1 MATNIQFNLINSIR
15 VFIVRVTARYPW
27 LYQTMLPK
35 SGIRDKLGFSK
46 RTNQHGRCLKNDVV
60 SLKESMV
67 PVKQKHGLLKQVM
80 IALLV
85 TAVSLSSTAQTGR
98 VNLPE
103 LGNSASDVLSAS
115 EERKYAESLVR
126 QMRAYELLVEDP
138 LISDF
143 FSDMGFNLASRSDQP
158 EAAFT
163 FLVLDQPVI
172 NAFAAPGG
180 VIALHSGL
188 ILLADTQD
196 EVAGVLS
203 HEIAHITQLHM
214 YRAFEKGKTM
224 NILAMLAMM
233 GLILASGGD
242 SDVVTGAIVGS
253 QAAAAQAQINFTRHN
268 EVEADRVGIRT
279 LAASGYDPQGMA
291 DFFSKMGQTSRV
303 NGEGPPE
310 FLRTHPVSVNRI
322 AEAESRIQM
331 MPPVEADEGRQ
342 FYIVQARLRA
352 LLEEDVNKA
361 IKHFNAELE
370 KPLSDARKN
379 GNLYGLAI
387 AQQRNAEYDKAEAV
401 LSSLLEDEPYRL
413 AFQLQMANLQLARGH
428 HDQAIKSYADLY
440 HSFPGNQAI
449 ALEYGKALLD
459 QNDPELAET
468 ASVVLRQ
475 QLVTRKNDPALYALY
490 AQAANLAGDEIRSTE
505 AIAESYYQRGGTEE
519 AITQLESLEKR
530 PDLDYYQRA
539 RVSARLMELRIE
551 EAEEDR

>member
-1 MATNIQFNLINSIR
+1 M
-15 VFIVRVTARYPW
+15 
-27 LYQTMLPK
+27 
-35 SGIRDKLGFSK
+35 
-46 RTNQHGRCLKNDVV
+46 V
-60 SLKESMV
+60 S
-67 PVKQKHGLLKQVM
+67 VKQKHGILKQF
-80 IALLV
+80 LV
-85 TAVSLSSTAQTGR
+85 AILVATISLSSVAETNR
-98 VNLPE
+98 IHLPE
-103 LGNSASDVLSAS
+103 LGNSASDVLSNA
-115 EERKYAESLVR
+115 EERDYAESLIR
-126 QMRAYELLVEDP
+126 QMRAYELMVEDP

-143 FSDMGFNLASRSDQP
+143 FSDMGYNLASRSDQP

-163 FLVLDQPVI
+163 FVVLDQSVI
-172 NAFAAPGG
+172 NAFATPGG

-203 HEIAHITQLHM
+203 HEIAHVTQLHM

-242 SDVVTGAIVGS
+242 SNVVTGAVVGA

-279 LAASGYDPQGMA
+279 LAAAGYDPQGMA
-291 DFFSKMGQTSRV
+291 DFFGKMNQTNRA

-310 FLRTHPVSVNRI
+310 FLRTHPMSVNRI
-322 AEAESRIQM
+322 AEAESRIQNL
-331 MPPVEADEGRQ
+331 PPVEADEGHQ

-352 LLEEDVNKA
+352 LLEKDTQKV

-370 KPLSDARKN
+370 KPLTEAREN
-379 GNLYGLAI
+379 GQLYGLAI
-387 AQQRNAEYDKAEAV
+387 AKQKNADYEEAEAI
-401 LSSLLEDEPYRL
+401 LSGLLEKEPYRL
-413 AFQLQMANLQLARGH
+413 AFQLQMANLQLARGQH
-428 HDQAIKSYADLY
+428 ELAIAAFAELY

-459 QNDPELAET
+459 QNKPGLAET

-475 QLVTRKNDPALYALY
+475 QLVTRKNDPTLYALY
-490 AQAANLAGDEIRSTE
+490 AQAANLAGEDVRAIE
-505 AIAESYYQRGGTEE
+505 AIAESYYQRGGTPE
-519 AITQLESLEKR
+519 AISQLESLER
-530 PDLDYYQRA
+530 RSDLDYYQRA

-551 EAEEDR
+551 LTGEDD

>member
-1 MATNIQFNLINSIR
+1 
-15 VFIVRVTARYPW
+15 
-27 LYQTMLPK
+27 
-35 SGIRDKLGFSK
+35 
-46 RTNQHGRCLKNDVV
+46 
-60 SLKESMV
+60 MV
-67 PVKQKHGLLKQVM
+67 PVKQKHGLLKQFLVAVL
-80 IALLV
+80 IA
-85 TAVSLSSTAQTGR
+85 AVSLTSVAQTGR
-98 VNLPE
+98 IDLPE
-103 LGNSASDVLSAS
+103 LGNSASDVLSNS
-115 EERKYAESLVR
+115 EEREYAEGLVR

-138 LISDF
+138 LIADF

-163 FLVLDQPVI
+163 FVVLDQHVI

-188 ILLADTQD
+188 ILLAETQD

-224 NILAMLAMM
+224 NIIAMLAMM

-242 SDVVTGAIVGS
+242 GDVITGAILGT

-279 LAASGYDPQGMA
+279 LAAAGYDPQGMA
-291 DFFSKMGQTSRV
+291 DFFGKMNQTVRA

-310 FLRTHPVSVNRI
+310 FLRTHPMSVNRI
-322 AEAESRIQM
+322 AEAESRIQN

-352 LLEEDVNKA
+352 LLEKDVNKA
-361 IKHFNAELE
+361 IEYFTTELD
-370 KPLSDARKN
+370 KPLTDARKN
-379 GNLYGLAI
+379 GNLYGLAM
-387 AQQRNAEYDKAEAV
+387 ARQRNAEYDQAEAI
-401 LSSLLEDEPYRL
+401 LSDLLESEPSRL
-413 AFQLQMANLQLARGH
+413 AFQLQMANLHLARGR
-428 HDQAIKSYADLY
+428 HDQAIKAFADLY
-440 HSFPGNQAI
+440 HNFPGNQAI

-459 QNDPELAET
+459 QNDPELAEI
-468 ASVVLRQ
+468 ASKVLRQ
-475 QLVTRKNDPALYALY
+475 QLVSRKNDPALYALY
-490 AQAANLAGDEIRSTE
+490 AQAANLAGDDVRSIE

-551 EAEEDR
+551 VTEENS

>member
-1 MATNIQFNLINSIR
+1 
-15 VFIVRVTARYPW
+15 
-27 LYQTMLPK
+27 
-35 SGIRDKLGFSK
+35 
-46 RTNQHGRCLKNDVV
+46 
-60 SLKESMV
+60 MV
-67 PVKQKHGLLKQVM
+67 PVKQKHGLLKQFLVAIL
-80 IALLV
+80 IA
-85 TAVSLSSTAQTGR
+85 AVSLTSIAQTGR
-98 VNLPE
+98 IDLPE
-103 LGNSASDVLSAS
+103 LGNSASDVLSNK
-115 EERKYAESLVR
+115 EEREYAEGLVR

-138 LISDF
+138 LIADF

-163 FLVLDQPVI
+163 FVVLDQHVI

-188 ILLADTQD
+188 ILLAETQD

-224 NILAMLAMM
+224 NIIAMLAMM

-242 SDVVTGAIVGS
+242 GDVITGAVLGT

-279 LAASGYDPQGMA
+279 LAAAGYDPQGMA
-291 DFFSKMGQTSRV
+291 DFFGKMNQTVRA

-310 FLRTHPVSVNRI
+310 FLRTHPMSVNRI
-322 AEAESRIQM
+322 AEAESRIQN

-352 LLEEDVNKA
+352 LLEKDVNKA
-361 IKHFNAELE
+361 IEYFTTELD
-370 KPLSDARKN
+370 KPLTDARKN

-387 AQQRNAEYDKAEAV
+387 ARQRNAEYDKAEAI
-401 LSSLLEDEPYRL
+401 LSDLLESEPSRL
-413 AFQLQMANLQLARGH
+413 AFQLQMANLHLARGR
-428 HDQAIKSYADLY
+428 HDQAIKAFADLY
-440 HSFPGNQAI
+440 HNFPGNQAI
-449 ALEYGKALLD
+449 AFEYGKALLD
-459 QNDPELAET
+459 QNDPELAEI
-468 ASVVLRQ
+468 ASKVLRQ
-475 QLVTRKNDPALYALY
+475 QLVSRKNDPALYALY
-490 AQAANLAGDEIRSTE
+490 AQAANLAGDDVRSIE

-551 EAEEDR
+551 VTEENS